1 MKFHYVKYHR
11 VRVTENLKIR
21 NVTNGIRDD
30 LSPSRVRFKDELG
43 GSWWACSTSIVSH
56 QNERDLEVV

>member
-43 GSWWACSTSIVSH
+43 GRWWACSTSIVSH